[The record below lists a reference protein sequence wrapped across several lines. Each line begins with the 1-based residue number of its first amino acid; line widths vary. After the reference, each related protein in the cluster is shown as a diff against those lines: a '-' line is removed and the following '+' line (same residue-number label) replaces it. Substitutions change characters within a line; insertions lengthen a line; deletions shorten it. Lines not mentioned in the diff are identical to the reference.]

1 MVGPAEN
8 FWVKPSL
15 GLASLCVFGNRGV
28 TGRERAF
35 DIITDNTEREK
46 TIWKFFEL
54 SLTFIMGY

>member
-28 TGRERAF
+28 AGRERAF
-35 DIITDNTEREK
+35 DIITDDIGRNEAIQKSTYL
-46 TIWKFFEL
+46 FF
-54 SLTFIMGY
+54 